1 MEKPVHKLFLLDAMA
16 LIYRAHF
23 AFIKAPRITSKGL
36 NTSAVFGF
44 TNTLLEVLQKEKP
57 THIGVAFDTA
67 APTFRHVQ
75 FEAYKAQREAQPED
89 ITVAIPLVK
98 RLLKG
103 MCIPILELDGYEA
116 DDIIGTIAKEA
127 SREGFEVF
135 MMTPDKDYGQLVEQY
150 VHIYKPA
157 FLGKGAE
164 VLGIQEILD
173 RWQIQRIDQVIDI
186 LGLMG
191 DAVDNIPGIPGVG
204 EKTAQKLI
212 QEYDTI
218 ENLITHA
225 DEIKGKLG
233 EKVRENFDKAILS
246 KQLATID
253 CKVPVPFDA
262 EDLTI
267 CAPNAE
273 LIAELFD
280 ELEFKTLKTR
290 ILGSSAGGSVG
301 TPAPAQRSGGA
312 TAPQARKAAKGQLD
326 IFGNPSEEIGQQPA
340 VVSSDLADGELTED
354 TEEIRIPTSKKT
366 IDNTFHRYHTVDTP
380 ELMTSLAHYLGLQDA
395 FCFDTETTSLDT
407 TDAELVGLSFSYLAG
422 EAFYIPVPADREK
435 AQEIVEHFRGV
446 FENENIEKIG
456 QNIKYDLLVLKNY
469 GIEVH
474 GRLSDTMLAHYLLEP
489 DKRHGMDI
497 LAASYLNYEP
507 VSITELIGKKG
518 VKQGNMRDVAIPEI
532 TQYAGEDA
540 DITFQLNTIFSR
552 ELPKV
557 NASKLFHEVEMPLT
571 KVLASMENTGVRL
584 DINALKEMS
593 AVLESDLRQTESEIY
608 EAAGQSFNISS
619 PKQLGEV
626 LFEKM
631 KLIEKPKKTKTG
643 QYATGEEILSDL
655 EANHLIARK
664 ILDYR
669 ELQKLKSTYV
679 DALPTMVSS
688 RTGRIHTSYNQAVA
702 ATGRLS
708 STNPNL
714 QNIPI
719 RTPRGRE
726 IRKAFVP
733 DNDDFQILSADYSQ
747 IELRIMAAFSGD
759 ASMTEAFNQGRDI
772 HATTASKVFSVPLEE
787 VTSDM
792 RRKSKMVNFGI
803 IYGIS
808 AFGLAQR
815 LGIPRGEASE
825 IIRAYFEEFPAVKGY
840 MDKVVNDA
848 REREYVETILGRRR
862 YLPDINSR
870 NQTNRGYA
878 ERNAIN
884 APIQG
889 SAADMIKV
897 AMINIHDFMAREKLK
912 SRMILQVHDELV
924 FDAHRDEIGLLKEK
938 VDELMRNAIPMA
950 VRMETGIGV
959 GANWLEAH

>member
-1 MEKPVHKLFLLDAMA
+1 MDKPVHKLFLLDAMA

-44 TNTLLEVLQKEKP
+44 TNTLLEVLIKEKP
-57 THIGVAFDTA
+57 THIGVAFDTS
-67 APTFRHVQ
+67 APTFRHIQ
-75 FEAYKAQREAQPED
+75 YEAYKAQREAQPED
-89 ITVAIPLVK
+89 ISVAIPLVK

-103 MCIPILELDGYEA
+103 MCIPVLELDGYEA
-116 DDIIGTIAKEA
+116 DDIIGTIAREA
-127 SREGFEVF
+127 SVAGFEVF
-135 MMTPDKDYGQLVEQY
+135 MMTPDKDYGQLVEEHVY
-150 VHIYKPA
+150 MYKPA

-164 VLGIQEILD
+164 VLGIPEILE
-173 RWQIQRIDQVIDI
+173 RWQIKRIDQVIDI

-212 QEYDTI
+212 AEYDTI

-225 DEIKGKLG
+225 NEIGGKLG
-233 EKVRENFDKAILS
+233 EKIRDNMDKAVLS

-253 CKVPVPFDA
+253 VHVPVPFDA

-267 CAPNAE
+267 CAVNSDM
-273 LIAELFD
+273 IVELFD
-280 ELEFKTLKTR
+280 ELEFKTLKQR
-290 ILGSSAGGSVG
+290 VLGIGQTSSS
-301 TPAPAQRSGGA
+301 PAAPKPA
-312 TAPQARKAAKGQLD
+312 TKDKKGQLD
-326 IFGNPSEEIGQQPA
+326 LFGNPTEELGKQPA
-340 VVSSDLADGELTED
+340 IISENIADDDSPDQAYEDL
-354 TEEIRIPTSKKT
+354 RIPTNKRT

-380 ELMTSLAHYLGLQDA
+380 ELQKSLAYYLGLQEA

-407 TDAELVGLSFSYLAG
+407 MDAELVGLSFAYLPG
-422 EAFYIPVPADREK
+422 EAFYIPVPADKEK
-435 AQEIVEHFRGV
+435 AQEIVENFRGV
-446 FENENIEKIG
+446 FENEAIEKIG

-474 GRLSDTMLAHYLLEP
+474 GKLSDTMLAHYLLEP

-497 LAASYLNYEP
+497 LAASYLNYAP
-507 VSITELIGKKG
+507 VSITSLIGKKG
-518 VKQGNMRDVAIPEI
+518 VKQGTMRDVAIPEI

-540 DITFQLNTIFSR
+540 DITLQLNTIFSR

-557 NASKLFHEVEMPLT
+557 NASKLFHGVEMPLL
-571 KVLASMENTGVRL
+571 KVLASMESTGVRL
-584 DINALKEMS
+584 DIGTLKDMS
-593 AVLESDLRQTESEIY
+593 GVLELDLRQTESEIY
-608 EAAGQSFNISS
+608 EIAGQSFNISS

-626 LFEKM
+626 LFDKM
-631 KLIEKPKKTKTG
+631 KLIDKPKKTKTG
-643 QYATGEEILSDL
+643 QYATGEDILSEL
-655 EANHLIARK
+655 ENNHAIARK

-679 DALPTMVSS
+679 DALPLLVNAK
-688 RTGRIHTSYNQAVA
+688 TGRIHTSYNQAVA

-733 DNDDFQILSADYSQ
+733 DTDEFQILSADYSQ

-759 ASMTEAFNQGRDI
+759 VSMIEAFNQGRDI
-772 HATTASKVFSVPLEE
+772 HATTASKVFKVPLEE

-815 LGIPRGEASE
+815 LAIARGEASE

-840 MDKVVNDA
+840 MDRVVNEA
-848 REREYVETILGRRR
+848 REKEFVETILGRRR
-862 YLPDINSR
+862 YVPDINSR

-897 AMINIHDFMAREKLK
+897 AMINIHDFIANEKLK

-924 FDAHRDEIGLLKEK
+924 FDAHRDEVPLLKEK

-959 GANWLEAH
+959 GGNWLEAH

>member
-1 MEKPVHKLFLLDAMA
+1 MGKPVHKLFLLDAMA

-75 FEAYKAQREAQPED
+75 YEAYKAQREAQPED

-98 RLLKG
+98 RLLDA
-103 MCIPILELDGYEA
+103 MCIPVLVLDGYEA
-116 DDIIGTIAKEA
+116 DDIIGTIAKKA
-127 SREGFEVF
+127 SNEGFEVY
-135 MMTPDKDYGQLVEQY
+135 MMTPDKDYGQLVEEY
-150 VHIYKPA
+150 VHMYKPA

-164 VLGIQEILD
+164 KLGISEILE

-212 QEYDTI
+212 AEYDNV
-218 ENLITHA
+218 ENLLAHA

-233 EKVRENFDKAILS
+233 EKIRENGDKAILS

-253 CKVPVPFDA
+253 IDVPVDFDA
-262 EDLTI
+262 EDLTV
-267 CAPNAE
+267 CPPNTE
-273 LIAELFD
+273 KIIALFE
-280 ELEFKTLKTR
+280 ELEFKTLR
-290 ILGSSAGGSVG
+290 QRVLGSSSIAGTDLPSS
-301 TPAPAQRSGGA
+301 PRIKSAER
-312 TAPQARKAAKGQLD
+312 KGQLD
-326 IFGNPSEEIGQQPA
+326 LFGNPDGEIGKQPA
-340 VVSSDLADGELTED
+340 QISEALSDGEQTDETETALVPKRTISD
-354 TEEIRIPTSKKT
+354 TP
-366 IDNTFHRYHTVDTP
+366 HRYHTVDTP
-380 ELMTSLAHYLGLQDA
+380 ELMISLAHFLSLQDA

-407 TDAELVGLSFSYLAG
+407 IEAELVGLSFAYVPG
-422 EAFYIPVPADREK
+422 EAFYIPVPPEK
-435 AQEIVEHFRGV
+435 EQAQEIVEHFRDV
-446 FENENIEKIG
+446 FENENIGKIG
-456 QNIKYDLLVLKNY
+456 QNIKYDLLILQNY
-469 GIEVH
+469 GIEVK
-474 GRLSDTMLAHYLLEP
+474 GKLTDTMLAHYLLEP

-497 LAASYLNYEP
+497 LAESFLHYTP

-518 VKQGNMRDVAIPEI
+518 SKQGNMRDVAIPEI

-540 DITFQLNTIFSR
+540 DITLQLSRIFNER
-552 ELPKV
+552 LPKV
-557 NASKLFHEVEMPLT
+557 NAQKLFNEVEMPLL
-571 KVLASMENTGVRL
+571 KVLASMESSGVRI
-584 DINALKEMS
+584 DSNALAEMS
-593 AVLESDLRQTESEIY
+593 AVLEGDLRKTENDIFVI
-608 EAAGQSFNISS
+608 AGTTFNIGS

-626 LFEKM
+626 LFDKM
-631 KLIEKPKKTKTG
+631 RLIDKPKKTKTG

-655 EANHLIARK
+655 ENEHEIARK

-679 DALPTMVSS
+679 DALPLMVSA

-733 DNDDFQILSADYSQ
+733 ANEDFQILSADYSQ
-747 IELRIMAAFSGD
+747 IELRIMAAFSED
-759 ASMTEAFNQGRDI
+759 TSMIEAFNQGRDI
-772 HATTASKVFSVPLEE
+772 HATTASKVFKVPLEE

-808 AFGLAQR
+808 AFGLGQR
-815 LGIPRGEASE
+815 LSIPRGEAAG
-825 IIRAYFEEFPAVKGY
+825 IIQSYFEEFPAVKAY
-840 MDKVVNDA
+840 MDRVINDA
-848 REREYVETILGRRR
+848 REKEFVETILGRRR
-862 YLPDINSR
+862 YLADINSR

-897 AMINIHDFMAREKLK
+897 AMIRIHDFLKIEKLK

-924 FDAHRDEIGLLKEK
+924 FDAHRDEIELLKEK
-938 VDELMRNAIPMA
+938 VDELMRLAIPLP
-950 VRMETGIGV
+950 VKMETGIGV

>member
-1 MEKPVHKLFLLDAMA
+1 MDKPVHKLFLLDAMA

-23 AFIKAPRITSKGL
+23 AFIKAPRITSRGL

-57 THIGVAFDTA
+57 THLGVAFDTA

-75 FEAYKAQREAQPED
+75 YEAYKAQRQEQPED
-89 ITVAIPLVK
+89 ISVAIPLVK
-98 RLLKG
+98 RLLKA
-103 MCIPILELDGYEA
+103 MCIPVLELDGYEA
-116 DDIIGTIAKEA
+116 DDIIGTVAKEA

-135 MMTPDKDYGQLVEQY
+135 MMTPDKDYGQLVEQHVY
-150 VHIYKPA
+150 MYKPA
-157 FLGKGAE
+157 FLGNGAE
-164 VLGIQEILD
+164 KLGITEILAK
-173 RWQIQRIDQVIDI
+173 WQIKRIDQVIDM

-212 QEYDTI
+212 QQYDTI

-233 EKVRENFDKAILS
+233 EKIRENFDKAILS

-253 CKVPVPFDA
+253 CQVPVPFDA
-262 EDLTI
+262 EDLTM
-267 CAPNAE
+267 CGPNVD
-273 LIAELFD
+273 LVVELFD
-280 ELEFKTLKTR
+280 ELEFKTLKQR
-290 ILGSSAGGSVG
+290 VLGISQTGQLAPTARPA
-301 TPAPAQRSGGA
+301 TPA
-312 TAPQARKAAKGQLD
+312 KEKKGQLD
-326 IFGNPSEEIGQQPA
+326 LFGNPTEELGKQPA
-340 VVSSDLADGELTED
+340 IISEGIADDDAPEQAYEDLK
-354 TEEIRIPTSKKT
+354 IPTTKRT

-380 ELMTSLAHYLGLQDA
+380 ELMKGLAYYLNLQDA

-407 TDAELVGLSFSYLAG
+407 IEAELVGLSFSYLAG
-422 EAFYIPVPADREK
+422 EAFYIPVPDDREK
-435 AQEIVEHFRGV
+435 ALEILENFREV

-456 QNIKYDLLVLKNY
+456 QNIKYDLLVLKSY
-469 GIEVH
+469 GLEVR
-474 GRLSDTMLAHYLLEP
+474 GKMSDTMLAHYLLEP

-497 LAASYLNYEP
+497 LASSYLNYEP
-507 VSITELIGKKG
+507 VSITSLIGKKG
-518 VKQGNMRDVAIPEI
+518 VKQGTMRDVSIPEI

-540 DITFQLNTIFSR
+540 DITLQLNTIFSK

-557 NASKLFHEVEMPLT
+557 NASKLFHGVEMPLL
-571 KVLASMENTGVRL
+571 KVLAAMENTGVRL
-584 DINALKEMS
+584 DIGTLHEMS
-593 AVLESDLRQTESEIY
+593 GVLESDLRITESEIY
-608 EAAGQSFNISS
+608 AIAGQSFNISS

-626 LFEKM
+626 LFDKM

-643 QYATGEEILSDL
+643 QYATGEDILSEL
-655 EANHLIARK
+655 ENNHAIARK

-679 DALPTMVSS
+679 DALPLLVSR

-733 DNDDFQILSADYSQ
+733 DTDDFQILSADYSQ

-759 ASMTEAFNQGRDI
+759 ASMSEAFNQGRDI
-772 HATTASKVFSVPLEE
+772 HATTASKVFKVPLEE

-815 LGIPRGEASE
+815 LGIPRSEAAE
-825 IIRAYFEEFPAVKGY
+825 IIRAYFEEFSAVKGY
-840 MDKVVNDA
+840 MDQVINKA
-848 REREYVETILGRRR
+848 RETEYVETILGRRR

-897 AMINIHDFMAREKLK
+897 AMINIHDFMAKEKLK

-924 FDAHRDEIGLLKEK
+924 FDAHRDEIPLLKEK
-938 VDELMRNAIPMA
+938 VDELMRTAIPMA
-950 VRMETGIGV
+950 VRMETGIGI